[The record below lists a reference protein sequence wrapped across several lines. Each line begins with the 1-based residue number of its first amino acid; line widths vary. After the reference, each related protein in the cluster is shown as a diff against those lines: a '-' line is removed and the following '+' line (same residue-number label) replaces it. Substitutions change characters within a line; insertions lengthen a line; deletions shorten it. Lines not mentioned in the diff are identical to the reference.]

1 MAYEEL
7 KAEQLVVLVLQ
18 GDIVEVDLRPSSDTP
33 THHLALY
40 RSFVRNP
47 EFTLVDLVLLGKHF
61 LRKHGRTLIM
71 VKRKRRRHTNE
82 QVYNWC
88 RLWNGV
94 RPCGYC

>member
-7 KAEQLVVLVLQ
+7 KAEQLVVLILQ

-47 EFTLVDLVLLGKHF
+47 EFTLVDLALLGKHF
-61 LRKHGRTLIM
+61 LRKHGANAYDGQR
-71 VKRKRRRHTNE
+71 
-82 QVYNWC
+82 
-88 RLWNGV
+88 
-94 RPCGYC
+94 